1 MEDIPESAEV
11 PAPASR
17 RDWFG
22 IVVSL
27 AALATSAASI
37 FIAVQNADSME
48 RLVEANS
55 WPYLQLDSSNL
66 VDGERVIQL
75 ALTNTGVGPLRLE
88 SFVIYAN
95 DETPL
100 RHIGEL
106 IRHSYDPQWTRPPTP
121 QGGGGSG
128 DVGAST
134 YTTTPGGRVLAPGEG
149 ILVFGIPYDG
159 RPDGLW
165 AAIDQARFTYRFEAC
180 YCSVFDECWR
190 SGLVDSRP
198 EPVAR
203 CPDEPSS
210 WRG

>member
-1 MEDIPESAEV
+1 MEDVPEPAEL
-11 PAPASR
+11 PAAR

-22 IVVSL
+22 IIVSL

-55 WPYLQLDSSNL
+55 WPYLQLDSSNV

-75 ALTNTGVGPLRLE
+75 TLSNAGVGPLRLE
-88 SFVIYAN
+88 SFVIRAE
-95 DETPL
+95 DGTPL

-106 IRHSYDPQWTRPPTP
+106 IRHGYDDQWTPPKSTEEREAP
-121 QGGGGSG
+121 T
-128 DVGAST
+128 T
-134 YTTTPGGRVLAPGEG
+134 YTTTPSGRVLAPGEAV
-149 ILVFGIPYDG
+149 LVFAVPYDAASE
-159 RPDGLW
+159 PLW
-165 AAIDQARFTYRFEAC
+165 SAIDRARFTYRFEAC

-190 SGLVDSRP
+190 TNLVESRP
-198 EPVAR
+198 QPVTSCPAEP
-203 CPDEPSS
+203 EI